1 MIYATALGLTS
12 VALLV
17 AIVSIRRSQRY
28 WRHQAKLAAAFE
40 RAQEV
45 RIQRP
50 QSLYGERAW
59 STLAGGGRRRSEITL
74 LR

>member
-1 MIYATALGLTS
+1 MIYVTALAMTAI
-12 VALLV
+12 ALLA
-17 AIVSIRRSQRY
+17 AIVSIRRTQRY

-59 STLAGGGRRRSEITL
+59 STLAGRRRHSDITL

>member
-1 MIYATALGLTS
+1 MIYAFTLS
-12 VALLV
+12 VVAVVLLV
-17 AIVSIRRSQRY
+17 AFAMIRRSQRY
-28 WRHQAKLAAAFE
+28 WRHQARLEAAFD

-50 QSLYGERAW
+50 QNLYGERAW
-59 STLAGGGRRRSEITL
+59 STLAGRRRKNEITL